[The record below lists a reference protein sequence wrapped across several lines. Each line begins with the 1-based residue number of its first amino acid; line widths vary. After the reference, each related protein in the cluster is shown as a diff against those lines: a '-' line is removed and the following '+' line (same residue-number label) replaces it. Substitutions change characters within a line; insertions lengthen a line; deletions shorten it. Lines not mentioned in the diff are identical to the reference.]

1 MEFCAPFFAVNH
13 FNWTG
18 ADLVTVLR
26 NPVDRVWSM
35 YRFQTMSCYKCLP
48 LKEIY
53 NRIDNGTTEG
63 EILFRF
69 SYQLVLLRASL
80 LFRII
85 LTIIP
90 FCIHLI
96 LCNSN
101 MWRM

>member
-1 MEFCAPFFAVNH
+1 MEFCAPFFAVSH

-63 EILFRF
+63 EILHDFF
-69 SYQLVLLRASL
+69 LDFGYWISYERLYSSES
-80 LFRII
+80 
-85 LTIIP
+85 
-90 FCIHLI
+90 H
-96 LCNSN
+96 
-101 MWRM
+101 